1 MSAIFPKWTNRLPVI
16 ILAGALL
23 VSSAV
28 TAGMWY
34 YLTPK
39 YSRVGYQ
46 PLQPV
51 GFSHAVH
58 VD

>member
-1 MSAIFPKWTNRLPVI
+1 MI
-16 ILAGALL
+16 IIGGLL
-23 VSSAV
+23 TASAV

-46 PLQPV
+46 PIQPV
-51 GFSHAVH
+51 AFSHAVH
-58 VD
+58 VDQLGL